1 MDRNLVLAFA
11 LSFLVLSLWTL
22 WSGDGQP
29 IPPPGETQV
38 AEQPLEPAGVAP
50 AVEQR
55 SGYPALPDAE
65 ATPGA
70 PVPPAPKPAVVEP
83 SPTPVEVER
92 IEITQPLYRAR
103 LTSLGGT
110 LEGWELTE
118 YTDRF
123 GARIQMIPD
132 PSAAGPLAATPF
144 LELGQGDLSRV
155 AWQVARSDAAEVV
168 FSRSQQGI
176 SLRKTY
182 RFDPEDYALRLTVE
196 LQNGSDAP
204 VAPRFLLDWPVE
216 ARADQD
222 FHEQSIAALHEG
234 SIVMYPVASL
244 GTPGFFGSLVGKG
257 PVQEY
262 PVLSGEVDWVGFKTT
277 YFLGAV
283 FPDSPTQARARFVV
297 LETSRLGAAQ
307 LFFDPV
313 EVPPGQRV
321 SREFRGYLG
330 PKESARLNAFGAGAE
345 ASIDSG
351 WRWVAPLTR
360 LFSWL
365 LHALY
370 TVIPNYGV
378 AIILLTILVR
388 VVTAPLTLRQM
399 RSMERLRRVQP
410 RMKEIQEKFKDDR
423 QKQSEELMKLY
434 RQEKVNPLG
443 GCFPM
448 LLQLPV
454 FVGLFYALQSSMELR
469 HAPFVLWI
477 DDLSAPDSLFV
488 IPGLDLPVRVLPI
501 VMGATMFLQQKITP
515 MQTPDP
521 AQARMMMIIMP
532 IMMTVLFYQFP
543 SGLVLYWMLSNV
555 LAILHQL
562 WIGRNM
568 EPIGGGGADQP
579 AKA

>member
-1 MDRNLVLAFA
+1 MDRNLILAFA

-22 WSGDGQP
+22 WSGDSRTQEPLAESAVAEAPADPTGGAP
-29 IPPPGETQV
+29 AKGDAPGYPGLPEAAVPEGTGPPGRGRAASE
-38 AEQPLEPAGVAP
+38 PLAGV
-50 AVEQR
+50 
-55 SGYPALPDAE
+55 
-65 ATPGA
+65 T
-70 PVPPAPKPAVVEP
+70 
-83 SPTPVEVER
+83 ER
-92 IEITQPLYRAR
+92 EIQHIDISQPLYRAR
-103 LTSLGGT
+103 LTSLGGA
-110 LEGWELTE
+110 LEGWELNE
-118 YTDRF
+118 FSDRA
-123 GARIQMIPD
+123 GARIQIIPD
-132 PSAAGPLAATPF
+132 PSVGGPLAATPF
-144 LELGQGDLSRV
+144 VELAQGDLSRV
-155 AWQVARSDAAEVV
+155 AWQVARSDATEVV
-168 FSRSQQGI
+168 FARSEQGI

-182 RFDPEDYALRLTVE
+182 RFDPDDYAFRLTIE
-196 LQNGSDAP
+196 LENASPSA

-216 ARADQD
+216 IRTDQD
-222 FHEQSIAALHEG
+222 FHEQSIAGLHDG
-234 SIVMYPVASL
+234 SVVMYPVASL
-244 GTPGFFGSLVGKG
+244 GSPGFFGSLFGGSAVE
-257 PVQEY
+257 EY
-262 PVLSGEVDWVGFKTT
+262 PVMSGEIDWVGFKTT
-277 YFLGAV
+277 YFLAAV

-297 LETSRLGAAQ
+297 LENSRLGAAQ

-313 EVPPGQRV
+313 GVPPGQKV

-330 PKESARLNAFGAGAE
+330 PKEIARLGAFGAGAD
-345 ASIDSG
+345 ASIDLG
-351 WRWVAPLTR
+351 WRWVTPLTR

-370 TVIPNYGV
+370 SVIPNYGV
-378 AIILLTILVR
+378 AIILLTVLVR

-410 RMKEIQEKFKDDR
+410 RMKEIQEKHKDDR
-423 QKQSEELMKLY
+423 QRQSEELMKLY

-488 IPGLDLPVRVLPI
+488 IPGLNLPVRVLPI
-501 VMGATMFLQQKITP
+501 IMGATMVFQQKITP

-521 AQARMMMIIMP
+521 MQARMMMTVMP

-543 SGLVLYWMLSNV
+543 SGLVLYWMLSNI

-568 EPIGGGGADQP
+568 QPIGRADQP

>member
-1 MDRNLVLAFA
+1 MDRNLILAFA

-22 WSGDGQP
+22 WSGDGH
-29 IPPPGETQV
+29 
-38 AEQPLEPAGVAP
+38 
-50 AVEQR
+50 
-55 SGYPALPDAE
+55 
-65 ATPGA
+65 A
-70 PVPPAPKPAVVEP
+70 PVPPGESTVAAEQPTEPAPAAGEQPGYPTLPEAADRQAPAAPARESAP
-83 SPTPVEVER
+83 SQAAPAELEIQR
-92 IEITQPLYRAR
+92 IEISQPLYRAR
-103 LTSLGGT
+103 LTSLGGS
-110 LEGWELTE
+110 LESWELNE
-118 YTDRF
+118 YTDHD
-123 GARIQMIPD
+123 GARVQMIPD
-132 PSAAGPLAATPF
+132 PSIGGALAGTPF
-144 LELGQGDLSRV
+144 VELGQGDLSRLT
-155 AWQVARSDAAEVV
+155 WQVARSDATEVV
-168 FSRSQQGI
+168 FAWSAQGI

-196 LQNGSDAP
+196 LENGSASA

-216 ARADQD
+216 ARPDRD
-222 FHEQSIAALHEG
+222 FAEQSIAALHDG
-234 SIVMYPVASL
+234 SIVMYPVSGL
-244 GTPGFFGSLVGKG
+244 GSPGFIGSLFGRSA
-257 PVQEY
+257 VQEY
-262 PVLSGEVDWVGFKTT
+262 PVMSGEIDWVGFKTT

-330 PKESARLNAFGAGAE
+330 PKESARLTAFGAGAE

-370 TVIPNYGV
+370 SVIPNYGV
-378 AIILLTILVR
+378 AIILLTIMVR
-388 VVTAPLTLRQM
+388 AVTAPLTLRQM

-410 RMKEIQEKFKDDR
+410 RMKEIQEKFKDDKQR
-423 QKQSEELMKLY
+423 QSEELMKLY

-443 GCFPM
+443 GCLPM

-469 HAPFVLWI
+469 HAPFVGWI

-488 IPGLDLPVRVLPI
+488 IPGLNFPLRVLPI
-501 VMGATMFLQQKITP
+501 VMGATMFFQQKITP

-521 AQARMMMIIMP
+521 AQARMMMTVMP
-532 IMMTVLFYQFP
+532 IMMTVLFYGFP

-555 LAILHQL
+555 LAIGHQL
-562 WIGRNM
+562 WIGRKM
-568 EPIGGGGADQP
+568 EPIGGADQP